1 MSSQLNKS
9 AQLPSPP
16 SPTQLDQLAENIT
29 DAVNTALTASTKR
42 VLGQGP
48 GQPWWDQTC
57 RDAIRSYRRT
67 SADPES
73 EENEVEQARKDLR
86 RTIRKAKRDYWRE
99 KINSVLERKD
109 IFQIVGLGQ
118 STGCFHSPAFVDPEL
133 GPTFARPKEKR
144 DLLIHTLLQK
154 AVCEEDVPIYIDTQ
168 QQPHLPFP
176 PATPHEI
183 QDSFYAR
190 KTRPWEWTEFRL

>member
-99 KINSVLERKD
+99 KINSASEGKD
-109 IFQIVGLGQ
+109 IFQMVGWGQ
-118 STGCFHSPAFVDPEL
+118 STGCFHSPAFVDPET
-133 GPTFARPKEKR
+133 GTTFA
-144 DLLIHTLLQK
+144 
-154 AVCEEDVPIYIDTQ
+154 
-168 QQPHLPFP
+168 
-176 PATPHEI
+176 
-183 QDSFYAR
+183 
-190 KTRPWEWTEFRL
+190 